1 MQENTHS
8 VWKNANAVRKNTNAI
23 WKNTG
28 SIFLSQG
35 LGLFSRAARGKD
47 AGLMQS
53 KCGVCSEVY
62 TW

>member
-1 MQENTHS
+1 MQENTHFVLKNMNA
-8 VWKNANAVRKNTNAI
+8 VWKNANAV
-23 WKNTG
+23 WENTG

-35 LGLFSRAARGKD
+35 LGLFFGAAKGKD
-47 AGLMQS
+47 AGFMQS